1 MNNLE
6 KVLEKIILKTVTGQY
21 RKWCKKWLCCK
32 NFYYLN
38 PGWDFFG
45 PTVKDTFIIHV
56 YINFPQWKTQRPIW
70 SKQKFSEQ
78 VNIQNKRNGKQ
89 VQQISVNILKKGTWI
104 KWNTSTINAKTKKC
118 CLGEVVN
125 TERDE
130 DNVPQIQ
137 LKYQQKYR

>member
-1 MNNLE
+1 
-6 KVLEKIILKTVTGQY
+6 
-21 RKWCKKWLCCK
+21 LCCK

-38 PGWDFFG
+38 PGWDFLG

-118 CLGEVVN
+118 CLGRWLILSG
-125 TERDE
+125 TR
-130 DNVPQIQ
+130 ITSR
-137 LKYQQKYR
+137 KYN